1 LNVICQRHN
10 AYQLRYTFNLYFRLL
25 NPLLNFTFSLRI
37 PSLTLLGILLAGCAG
52 IQATKPDQKGD
63 VHLMEQHQK
72 EIAQIKQFSLKGR
85 LGLQAS
91 GKGFSGQ
98 LQWQH
103 DTSFDDVIL
112 LSPLGNQVALI
123 KKTAQQV
130 TLTDAK
136 GQTLSAE
143 NAETLTEKTLGWQL
157 PLAGL
162 ADWSLGKPTQTTIGD
177 STWDQLGRLTSLKQD
192 GWLIEYQSYTNV
204 APYALPNRLIL
215 RRNQVYL
222 KLIIDDWSD
231 LK

>member
-1 LNVICQRHN
+1 L
-10 AYQLRYTFNLYFRLL
+10 F
-25 NPLLNFTFSLRI
+25 NFTSSLRI
-37 PSLTLLGILLAGCAG
+37 PSLILLGTLLASCAG
-52 IQATKPDQKGD
+52 IQATKPDQKVN

-103 DTSFDDVIL
+103 DALLDDVIL

-123 KKTAQQV
+123 KKTPRQV

-143 NAETLTEKTLGWQL
+143 NAEILTEKTLGWQL

-162 ADWSLGKPTQTTIGD
+162 ADWSLGKPSQASMST
-177 STWDQLGRLTSLKQD
+177 STWDQLGRLTSLKQE
-192 GWLIEYQSYTNV
+192 GWLIEYQSYTNA
-204 APYALPNRLIL
+204 APYTLPNRLTL
-215 RRNQVYL
+215 RRDQVYL